1 MFLEMQLTKT
11 AKIFLGNNLIL
22 QNLHCMWQQSE
33 TLTAKAPTVA
43 PTAAPAAIPT
53 AKPIG
58 PPAIPSTP
66 PMAAPQAAATAIA
79 GAEVKSF
86 DFSALALAS

>member
-11 AKIFLGNNLIL
+11 AKISLGNNLIL
-22 QNLHCMWQQSE
+22 QNLHCMWQRSE
-33 TLTAKAPTVA
+33 TPP

-66 PMAAPQAAATAIA
+66 PMAAPQAVATAIA
-79 GAEVKSF
+79 GAEVKLF